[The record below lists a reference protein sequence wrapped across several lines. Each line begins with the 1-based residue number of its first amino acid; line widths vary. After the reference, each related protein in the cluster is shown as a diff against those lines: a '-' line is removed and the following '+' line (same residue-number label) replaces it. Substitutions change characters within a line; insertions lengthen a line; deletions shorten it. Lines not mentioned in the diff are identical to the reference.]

1 MFSKPFKSAL
11 ILACL
16 MLAGCSMFSSRGVKP
31 GERVVF
37 FGDSITFF
45 GDRPGGYVT
54 LVRDGLARDGVEVI
68 GAGIP
73 AHKVGDLMER
83 VDKDVIA
90 KKPSV
95 VVIYIGINDV
105 WHWRRNQG
113 TTQDVF
119 EADLNALT
127 DKIQAAGGRVI
138 LVTPTV
144 IGEKKN
150 GANKWDPWLDEFAG
164 ITRKVAQ
171 DRGLV
176 LVDLRAM
183 FKDYIRT
190 HNPNDLDKGI
200 LTEDTVHLNPTG
212 NKLVAQQMLKALS
225 K

>member
-83 VDKDVIA
+83 VDKDVILQRESWW
-90 KKPSV
+90 KTTL
-95 VVIYIGINDV
+95 
-105 WHWRRNQG
+105 G
-113 TTQDVF
+113 TREF
-119 EADLNALT
+119 GYN
-127 DKIQAAGGRVI
+127 
-138 LVTPTV
+138 
-144 IGEKKN
+144 KN
-150 GANKWDPWLDEFAG
+150 
-164 ITRKVAQ
+164 
-171 DRGLV
+171 
-176 LVDLRAM
+176 
-183 FKDYIRT
+183 
-190 HNPNDLDKGI
+190 
-200 LTEDTVHLNPTG
+200 
-212 NKLVAQQMLKALS
+212 
-225 K
+225 